1 MNEPR
6 PVSSL
11 PVLPAQP
18 RVQAGWYVA
27 CQAHELRESPL
38 RRLIFD
44 TPLVLWRD
52 AQGGPRCLLD
62 RCPHRSVPLSMGR
75 VVGGEIQCAYHG
87 WRFDGSGTCT
97 LVPGLSAPERGPGR
111 CASAF
116 PAVEQQG
123 FVWVWMDPA
132 TPPTDPPFRFR
143 LADDP
148 TYTTVRRELHA
159 PGSLYQVIENALDVP
174 HTAFLHGGLFRRD
187 GERRPVEV
195 VIHRWGDRCQAEFI
209 GEARPPG
216 LAGRLLSPSGGTV
229 THFDRFFLPSIIEVE
244 YRIGTENHIVL
255 SGAVTPISDYDSRLY
270 AVVSLRTRFPGWLV
284 KLAVQPIALRIFAQD
299 VVMLRRQ
306 VQAIAQ
312 AGDERYLSTEIDL
325 LGPHILALMRRAA
338 RGRARDDGDEPVE
351 RRVTILL

>member
-1 MNEPR
+1 MNQPEPE
-6 PVSSL
+6 PSL

-18 RVQAGWYVA
+18 RILAAWYVA
-27 CQAHELRESPL
+27 CRAQELSRAPV
-38 RRLIFD
+38 RRVIFD
-44 TPLVLWRD
+44 VPLVLWRGAD
-52 AQGGPRCLLD
+52 SAPRCLVD

-75 VVGGEIQCAYHG
+75 VVDGDLQCAYHG
-87 WRFDGSGTCT
+87 WRFDGGGACT
-97 LVPGLSAPERGPGR
+97 LVPGLSDPQRGPGR
-111 CASAF
+111 CARAF
-116 PAVEQQG
+116 PVVEQQG
-123 FVWVWMDPA
+123 FLWVWMDPD

-148 TYTTVRRELHA
+148 GYTTVRRELHA

-195 VIHRWGDRCQAEFI
+195 VIHRWSDRCQAEFI

-216 LAGRLLSPSGGTV
+216 LAGRILSPSGGTV

-255 SGAVTPISDYDSRLY
+255 SGAVTPVSDYESRMF

-284 KLAVQPIALRIFAQD
+284 KLFVQPIALRIFAQD

-312 AGDERYLSTEIDL
+312 AGEERYVSTEIDL
-325 LGPHILALMRRAA
+325 LGPSILASMRRAA
-338 RGRARDDGDEPVE
+338 RGRAREGAEEPVE